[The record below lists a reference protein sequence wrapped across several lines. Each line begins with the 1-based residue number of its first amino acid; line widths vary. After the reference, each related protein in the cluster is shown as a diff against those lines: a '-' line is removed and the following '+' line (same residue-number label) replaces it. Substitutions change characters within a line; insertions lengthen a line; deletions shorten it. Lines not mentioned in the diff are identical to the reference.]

1 MTPALAWRWRASERG
16 IAVEVARFMGLSMD
30 TVLKAERREGVKGVF
45 ASERTRRR
53 EGVFTVDIDELKKST
68 AT

>member
-1 MTPALAWRWRASERG
+1 ME
-16 IAVEVARFMGLSMD
+16 VEVARLIGLSMD

-53 EGVFTVDIDELKKST
+53 EGVLGVFTVDIAVGFQS
-68 AT
+68 